1 MQRSQDRV
9 SLEDMDGKETEPM
22 SNFVQSNGNILE
34 GTNIPEKDVEI
45 TKDVQT
51 QGENHVSPTYR
62 SSLMPYSFNITQRQ
76 GDYQTLPA
84 TKTSGSPVKQLQK
97 MVHDQLKDS
106 QAKGVLENFLSP
118 VQLKGSI
125 KSQMG
130 MLSNK
135 GANYMGGIAGVA
147 NGWSTNT
154 NFTNYNDTQAALGR
168 TTRNRSILTSGI
180 ENKFELNANTS
191 GQTIGGPERK
201 TNITMWDLMTLYDT
215 KKKRIEDEAAFR
227 AHK

>member
-1 MQRSQDRV
+1 
-9 SLEDMDGKETEPM
+9 
-22 SNFVQSNGNILE
+22 
-34 GTNIPEKDVEI
+34 
-45 TKDVQT
+45 
-51 QGENHVSPTYR
+51 
-62 SSLMPYSFNITQRQ
+62 
-76 GDYQTLPA
+76 
-84 TKTSGSPVKQLQK
+84 
-97 MVHDQLKDS
+97 
-106 QAKGVLENFLSP
+106 
-118 VQLKGSI
+118 
-125 KSQMG
+125 
-130 MLSNK
+130 
-135 GANYMGGIAGVA
+135 MGGIAGVA